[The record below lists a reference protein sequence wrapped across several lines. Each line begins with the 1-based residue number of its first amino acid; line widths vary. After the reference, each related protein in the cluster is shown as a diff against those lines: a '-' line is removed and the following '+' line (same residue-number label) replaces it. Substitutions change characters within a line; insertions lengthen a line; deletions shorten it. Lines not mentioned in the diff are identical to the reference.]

1 MSCFFHSEWEQVESK
16 NEKQELLL
24 PICLLAIA
32 RGGVVNQ
39 EDLYQALSTGQIAAA
54 GLDVTVPEP
63 LPTNHP
69 LFTLKNCGEPFI
81 IPSTQLCSLLYRIL
95 ILSSHSHPP
104 TYRQRVLYYPECDVG
119 AGSKQPPP
127 RPSGWAHDQGTQ
139 TLKKLIHL
147 YCHLKY
153 QNIPLIGWIWNCNI
167 CNCIYLIIL

>member
-1 MSCFFHSEWEQVESK
+1 MPCAQARCENYCSLCWNWSKVHLWGRKIDKELLFVGRIQIFDHLHYYIQPFRGDVFFHSEWEQVESK

-24 PICLLAIA
+24 PICLLAVV

-81 IPSTQLCSLLYRIL
+81 IPST
-95 ILSSHSHPP
+95 
-104 TYRQRVLYYPECDVG
+104 
-119 AGSKQPPP
+119 
-127 RPSGWAHDQGTQ
+127 
-139 TLKKLIHL
+139 
-147 YCHLKY
+147 
-153 QNIPLIGWIWNCNI
+153 
-167 CNCIYLIIL
+167 